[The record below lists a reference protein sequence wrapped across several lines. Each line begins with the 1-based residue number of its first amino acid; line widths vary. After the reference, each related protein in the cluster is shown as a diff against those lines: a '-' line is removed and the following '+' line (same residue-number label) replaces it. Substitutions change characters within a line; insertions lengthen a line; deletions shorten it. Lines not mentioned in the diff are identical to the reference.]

1 MSDYRNTPLCKNLS
15 DVKRKKEELQA
26 VISSAFPRQTN
37 MYLKVQDK
45 KLSFFNCFADI
56 YNKKCAYCG
65 VSSDIYDLKR
75 FEIDHFICKAKS
87 EDDNVAGKITN
98 LRFSC
103 SFCNR
108 KKGGFFIDTE
118 HQSLLDPDD
127 NLISQVFKRTSD
139 YQITISDDYKD
150 DPFIKE
156 FYSKLAFNNQLRRL
170 DFLLMNMVNYSR
182 TVKNIAIRDKLN
194 TCIMLL
200 LCKKNNLLF
209 EQ

>member
-15 DVKRKKEELQA
+15 NVKSKKEDLQA
-26 VISSAFPRQTN
+26 TILLTYPGQKNIYR
-37 MYLKVQDK
+37 KVNNK
-45 KLSFFNCFADI
+45 KLSFFNSFADI

-65 VSSDIYDLKR
+65 VSSDINDLKQ
-75 FEIDHFICKAKS
+75 FEIDHFICRAKS
-87 EDDNVAGKITN
+87 EDDNIAGKITN

-103 SFCNR
+103 FFCNR
-108 KKGGFFIDTE
+108 KKGSFFIDEE

-127 NLISQVFKRTSD
+127 NLIAQVFERTSD

-150 DPFIKE
+150 DPFIKG